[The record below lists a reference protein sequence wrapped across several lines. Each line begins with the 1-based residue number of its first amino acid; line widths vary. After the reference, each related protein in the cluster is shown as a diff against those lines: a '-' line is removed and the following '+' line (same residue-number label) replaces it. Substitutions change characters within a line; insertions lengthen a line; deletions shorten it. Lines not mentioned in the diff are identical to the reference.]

1 MGDSAG
7 MNEDEVL
14 RQRLIVKE
22 TTFKK
27 CFKRF
32 VSLRSAIANEDLE
45 LCKEIGRDLVK
56 DIEFWDL
63 ALGKAAVV
71 SECNAREVQEYA
83 TLLNQIGESIEQA
96 QGEVEDLKRQLNVE
110 RVARQNKEEY
120 ETIARL
126 INEFPARDQL
136 EEDLGM
142 LNNDINRLEQEGAA
156 VAKKM
161 DLRGKQFHLLLHTV
175 QDLQNSP
182 EDEEEQ
188 ERAAMEEDEPAA
200 AQDKQAGAG
209 EDVEMADPV

>member
-1 MGDSAG
+1 MGRAHPSISAG
-7 MNEDEVL
+7 SMNEDEVL

-83 TLLNQIGESIEQA
+83 TLLNQIG
-96 QGEVEDLKRQLNVE
+96 
-110 RVARQNKEEY
+110 ARSH
-120 ETIARL
+120 TARMQR
-126 INEFPARDQL
+126 A
-136 EEDLGM
+136 
-142 LNNDINRLEQEGAA
+142 GA
-156 VAKKM
+156 
-161 DLRGKQFHLLLHTV
+161 DGRGIDRT
-175 QDLQNSP
+175 SAGRGGGS
-182 EDEEEQ
+182 E
-188 ERAAMEEDEPAA
+188 AA
-200 AQDKQAGAG
+200 A
-209 EDVEMADPV
+209 EC